1 MHRPLRFTKPMRRF
15 LRLPGNKLET
25 APGLA
30 PGKSR
35 VAACRLDDF
44 SIAVIEIGEQRWD
57 LHPHR
62 LLHREKCC

>member
-1 MHRPLRFTKPMRRF
+1 M
-15 LRLPGNKLET
+15 ET

-44 SIAVIEIGEQRWD
+44 GIAVAQREEPQRNRRTDVRQNHGWQNHD
-57 LHPHR
+57 FAPQ
-62 LLHREKCC
+62 